1 MLTAAVR
8 DLHKTF
14 PGEYVTDV
22 RTLSGALWENNP
34 YITPLAEDDPEVR
47 MIDCKYPLINQ
58 SNQRPFHFIHGFV
71 EFLGEQLGVR
81 VQPGAFRGDI
91 SLSPQE
97 KSWMSQVQEITGA
110 AIPFWIIVA
119 GGKRDYTIK
128 WWDQARWQRVVDH
141 FRGRILFVQVGD
153 EKHVHAPLRG
163 VLDFRG
169 KTKLR
174 QLVRLVYHAQGIVC
188 PVTLLMHLAAA
199 IEVKGGKPKNR
210 PCVVVNGGREPVHWE
225 AYPHHQFVHTIGA
238 LPCCEH
244 GGCWKSRTVP
254 LGDGDKKDESLC
266 VSVLPADLAADRSG
280 PLPRCM
286 DMISAEE
293 VARRVE
299 LYFHGGAVSY
309 LTREQAEI
317 AADCIPSL
325 GWK

>member
-22 RTLSGALWENNP
+22 RTFSGALWENNP

-97 KSWMSQVQEITGA
+97 KSWMSQVQEITGES
-110 AIPFWIIVA
+110 IPFWIIVA

-141 FRGRILFVQVGD
+141 FRGRILFVQVG
-153 EKHVHAPLRG
+153 E
-163 VLDFRG
+163 
-169 KTKLR
+169 
-174 QLVRLVYHAQGIVC
+174 
-188 PVTLLMHLAAA
+188 
-199 IEVKGGKPKNR
+199 
-210 PCVVVNGGREPVHWE
+210 
-225 AYPHHQFVHTIGA
+225 
-238 LPCCEH
+238 
-244 GGCWKSRTVP
+244 
-254 LGDGDKKDESLC
+254 
-266 VSVLPADLAADRSG
+266 
-280 PLPRCM
+280 
-286 DMISAEE
+286 
-293 VARRVE
+293 
-299 LYFHGGAVSY
+299 
-309 LTREQAEI
+309 
-317 AADCIPSL
+317 
-325 GWK
+325 